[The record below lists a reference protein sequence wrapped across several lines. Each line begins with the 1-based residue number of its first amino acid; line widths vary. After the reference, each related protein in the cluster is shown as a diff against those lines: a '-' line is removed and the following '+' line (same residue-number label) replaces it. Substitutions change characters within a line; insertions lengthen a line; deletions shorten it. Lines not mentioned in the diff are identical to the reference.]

1 MINSKGGLMTP
12 DLFDDLTS
20 GQIRMLAYL
29 NGFDRWNHRTVEDL
43 MGCLRGLKF
52 VIGLNVYM
60 SND

>member
-1 MINSKGGLMTP
+1 MTP